1 MRLASRRRWYAAVMI
16 GALLVDSLAACK
28 TQPSPWSPE
37 VDKLYHQMYGPI
49 IDGG

>member
-1 MRLASRRRWYAAVMI
+1 MRLASYRRRYPALILAALFAVF
-16 GALLVDSLAACK
+16 LAACK
-28 TQPSPWSPE
+28 TQQSPWSPE

>member
-1 MRLASRRRWYAAVMI
+1 MRLAPYHRRYTALVIAALFA
-16 GALLVDSLAACK
+16 GLLAACK

-37 VDKLYHQMYGPI
+37 VDKVYHEMYGPI